1 MDFNF
6 SNIDLPSHIFE
17 NESEFK
23 IRKSFSIKSENFK
36 DDWLQNYNYDL
47 CDYNYEISEL
57 EVDHNELLNKYSDVT
72 KSSKK
77 EKISKWRKSEDRL
90 MIRAILDL
98 SSSNFVTNECLN
110 LTMSRSKEWK
120 DSWSLIK
127 SSIKTERSERFLQ
140 TRYRALLK

>member
-23 IRKSFSIKSENFK
+23 IRKSLGIKSENFK
-36 DDWLQNYNYDL
+36 DDWLQNYNYDI

-98 SSSNFVTNECLN
+98 SSSNFLTNECLN

-140 TRYRALLK
+140 TRYRVLLK